1 MNIFLGAALALFAGV
16 INGLFALP
24 MKLARRWSWENIWL
38 PFSILGLVLFPRLLV
53 LKSIPHLEQAYAGIG
68 WTTLAIPIL
77 WGVVIYTGSLLF
89 GRSIV
94 YIGTA
99 LAFALLVGSMS
110 IVGVL
115 MPLLLYSAAVLRTMG
130 GAWILFGIAILFA
143 ALVACAKA
151 GALKATRTS
160 GGADGANSRSSAI
173 FGMALA
179 IVGGTLSGL
188 LSLGLNTGW
197 AHSISRAAVQAGG
210 ATDTAAANAV
220 LLLVLL
226 GGAVPNCLYCVY
238 LLNTNRTWHCYRK
251 SARYWLIIL
260 LMAAMYSG
268 STALWGV
275 STSVTMLGRM
285 GPSIGW
291 ALFIGSIAVSSNLGG
306 FFTGEWKDAGRTA
319 TRTMVAGLSLIV
331 LAMALV
337 GYGNFLVNAG

>member
-1 MNIFLGAALALFAGV
+1 MNVALGVVLAVLAGV
-16 INGLFALP
+16 VNGLFALP
-24 MKLARRWSWENIWL
+24 MKLARKWQWENIWL
-38 PFSILGLVLFPRLLV
+38 PFSILGLIFLPRLLV
-53 LKSIPHLEQAYAGIG
+53 FEGIPHLEQAYAEAG
-68 WTTLAIPIL
+68 WSTLAIPIL

-115 MPLLLYSAAVLRTMG
+115 VPLLLYSPAVLRSSDG
-130 GAWILFGIAILFA
+130 RWILSGIAILFL

-151 GALKATRTS
+151 GALKAARS
-160 GGADGANSRSSAI
+160 GDGDPARSRSSAI
-173 FGMALA
+173 LGMALA

-188 LSLGLNTGW
+188 LSLGLNTAW
-197 AHSISRAAVQAGG
+197 AHSIAQAAVRAGG
-210 ATDTAAANAV
+210 AAEPAAANAV

-226 GGAVPNCLYCVY
+226 GGAIPNCLYCVY
-238 LLNTNRTWHCYRK
+238 LLNRNRTWHCYQER
-251 SARYWLIIL
+251 AGYWLIIV

-275 STSVTMLGRM
+275 STSVAMLGRM

-291 ALFIGSIAVSSNLGG
+291 ALFIGAIAVSSNLGG
-306 FFTGEWKDAGRTA
+306 FFTGEWKGAGRTA
-319 TRTMVAGLSLIV
+319 TRMMVFGLVLIV
-331 LAMALV
+331 CAMGLV
-337 GYGNFLVNAG
+337 GYGNFLVNLG